1 MSATAPTT
9 SPAPPVAG
17 RQAPHAPPV
26 GAPQPARARGRSLVG
41 KLLGPFLVL
50 CLVTGLWSLLAVT
63 VYGSKN
69 YLVPR
74 PWTVVSSAGDNFSM
88 LLAATG
94 TTLKESVIGFAL
106 AIVVGMAVAV
116 AMSQAKW
123 IERSLYPYAI
133 LLQTVPVVAVA
144 PIIVLWFKYGTTSV
158 VIVSFMIAVFPILNN
173 TLLGLLSTDRN
184 QVDLFRLHNAS
195 RMTRFRKLQLPGAT
209 AHIISGLK
217 ISAGLAVVG
226 AIVGEF
232 IIGSG
237 GQQGGLG
244 VKVIFTQAQLDT
256 PLLFAEVFAATLL
269 GFAFFLLVTYIGHLF
284 LHTWHESAL
293 QADS

>member
-1 MSATAPTT
+1 MSTT
-9 SPAPPVAG
+9 ESTTPLAPPVA
-17 RQAPHAPPV
+17 
-26 GAPQPARARGRSLVG
+26 ARRPEEQRGRALLG
-41 KLLGPFLVL
+41 KVVGPFLVL
-50 CLVTGLWSLLAVT
+50 CAVIGLWTLLAVT

-74 PWTVVSSAGDNFSM
+74 PWTVITAAGDNSSM
-88 LLAATG
+88 LLSATL
-94 TTLKESVIGFAL
+94 TTLKESVIGFVL
-106 AIVVGMAVAV
+106 AIVVGMGVAV

-123 IERSLYPYAI
+123 IERSLYPYAV

-184 QVDLFRLHNAS
+184 QVDLFKLHHAGRL
-195 RMTRFRKLQLPGAT
+195 TRFTKLQLPGAT
-209 AHIISGLK
+209 PHIIGGLK
-217 ISAGLAVVG
+217 ISAGLSVVG

-269 GFAFFLLVTYIGHLF
+269 GFAFFLLVTYVGHLF

-293 QADS
+293 RADS